1 MKAGPCIDPRPSGA
15 VAGAVSRCIRHA
27 LDRQSMSR
35 VDASNARVPWRTH
48 RGRAFRSVRSA
59 FRSFAFSTAIRDC
72 SMPSDSA
79 VPQFRSAN
87 CMGWSA
93 CACAWAGATPLW
105 VLPARPPLR
114 VIRPPTDGQPVPLG
128 KVRPKVL
135 PAGASDDSERT
146 CDPGGTDAAGSAP
159 GASVLL
165 RCAARPRRGRAR
177 RAWPR
182 GAAVEGHLG
191 IACPQSHASAPNRCP
206 QCPRMLAHYIG
217 RQRTSFIGETE
228 KTGGVCGLAW
238 CLRQESNL
246 YLPLRRRPFYPLNYG
261 GEARRQFKAPR
272 LDAQRAD
279 TDARNQRGA
288 PSSM

>member
-59 FRSFAFSTAIRDC
+59 FRSFDFSTAIRDC
-72 SMPSDSA
+72 SMPSVSA

-114 VIRPPTDGQPVPLG
+114 VIRPPTDRLPVPLG

-135 PAGASDDSERT
+135 PAGASDDSGRPT
-146 CDPGGTDAAGSAP
+146 NGLAILAAQMRR
-159 GASVLL
+159 GAHLVQASC
-165 RCAARPRRGRAR
+165 CAAQLGRG
-177 RAWPR
+177 
-182 GAAVEGHLG
+182 EGVPP
-191 IACPQSHASAPNRCP
+191 ISRQCPQSMPPMPPDAGTLH
-206 QCPRMLAHYIG
+206 
-217 RQRTSFIGETE
+217 RT
-228 KTGGVCGLAW
+228 
-238 CLRQESNL
+238 
-246 YLPLRRRPFYPLNYG
+246 P
-261 GEARRQFKAPR
+261 
-272 LDAQRAD
+272 AD
-279 TDARNQRGA
+279 EFHR
-288 PSSM
+288 